1 MGKKPRRGMIS
12 TKEFLDT
19 LLSFDIKISQYE
31 SGYKF
36 LNPKTKQTSNIHS
49 HGKSHELN
57 PSVIKKTV
65 NWLGIDY
72 SEFERRVLNL

>member
-12 TKEFLDT
+12 TKEFLDA
-19 LLSFDIKISQYE
+19 LLSFGVEVSQYE
-31 SGYKF
+31 NGYKF
-36 LNPKTKQTSNIHS
+36 LNPKTKQTSNIHA
-49 HGKSHELN
+49 HRKSHELN

-72 SEFERRVLNL
+72 SEFERRVLDL